1 MVRRSHTAMPSS
13 TVLVAEDIVGLDVEM
28 VIMMI
33 VMMIIVVMIVMMIV
47 MIHLVS
53 TIMIREL
60 KTIVTTISRGIT
72 TP

>member
-28 VIMMI
+28 MMI
-33 VMMIIVVMIVMMIV
+33 MIVIV
-47 MIHLVS
+47 MTHLVS

-60 KTIVTTISRGIT
+60 KTSVTTISRGIT

>member
-28 VIMMI
+28 MIIMIMMMI
-33 VMMIIVVMIVMMIV
+33 VMT
-47 MIHLVS
+47 HLVS

>member
-28 VIMMI
+28 MMIMMVMMMMIMMMI
-33 VMMIIVVMIVMMIV
+33 VMT
-47 MIHLVS
+47 HLVS

>member
-28 VIMMI
+28 MIIMIMM
-33 VMMIIVVMIVMMIV
+33 MVVMT
-47 MIHLVS
+47 HLVS

-60 KTIVTTISRGIT
+60 KTSVTTISRGIT

>member
-13 TVLVAEDIVGLDVEM
+13 TVLVAEDIVGLM
-28 VIMMI
+28 KMII
-33 VMMIIVVMIVMMIV
+33 VMMVIIVMMIV
-47 MIHLVS
+47 MTHLVS

>member
-1 MVRRSHTAMPSS
+1 MRRSHTAMPSS

-28 VIMMI
+28 MIIMIMM
-33 VMMIIVVMIVMMIV
+33 MVVMT
-47 MIHLVS
+47 HLVS

>member
-28 VIMMI
+28 MMI
-33 VMMIIVVMIVMMIV
+33 MIVMMIV
-47 MIHLVS
+47 MTHLVS

-60 KTIVTTISRGIT
+60 KTSVTTISRGIT

>member
-1 MVRRSHTAMPSS
+1 MRRSHTAMPSS

-28 VIMMI
+28 MIIMI
-33 VMMIIVVMIVMMIV
+33 VMT
-47 MIHLVS
+47 HLVS

-60 KTIVTTISRGIT
+60 KTIVTTISKGIT

>member
-13 TVLVAEDIVGLDVEM
+13 TVLVAEDIVGLM
-28 VIMMI
+28 KMMMI
-33 VMMIIVVMIVMMIV
+33 VMMMMVMMIV
-47 MIHLVS
+47 MTHLVS

>member
-13 TVLVAEDIVGLDVEM
+13 TVLVAEDIVGLM
-28 VIMMI
+28 KMI
-33 VMMIIVVMIVMMIV
+33 IVMMIV
-47 MIHLVS
+47 MTHLVS

>member
-13 TVLVAEDIVGLDVEM
+13 TVLVAEDIVGLDME
-28 VIMMI
+28 
-33 VMMIIVVMIVMMIV
+33 MMIIMIVMMIV
-47 MIHLVS
+47 MTHLVS

>member
-28 VIMMI
+28 MIIMIMM
-33 VMMIIVVMIVMMIV
+33 MVVMT
-47 MIHLVS
+47 HLVS

>member
-28 VIMMI
+28 IIIMIMI
-33 VMMIIVVMIVMMIV
+33 MIV

-60 KTIVTTISRGIT
+60 KTSVTTISRGIT

>member
-13 TVLVAEDIVGLDVEM
+13 TVLVAEDIVGLM
-28 VIMMI
+28 KMI
-33 VMMIIVVMIVMMIV
+33 IVMMIV
-47 MIHLVS
+47 MTHLVS

-60 KTIVTTISRGIT
+60 KTSVTTISRGIT